1 MREHI
6 LSLSVKGIHQSILM
20 EWSRPKSWPLTERE
34 HLDFLCLSM
43 GIESIESVDD
53 NFEMTR
59 FWHVSID
66 TEIVSVSVSKDTFM
80 CIVHSLV
87 LSPIPQRQDEA
98 NSRGFLLFF
107 APKVSYAYALSYRP
121 PLNKLAIGDD

>member
-1 MREHI
+1 
-6 LSLSVKGIHQSILM
+6 
-20 EWSRPKSWPLTERE
+20 
-34 HLDFLCLSM
+34 M